1 MMRQRLATSSLG
13 LAVLIPLLILGSGCT
28 RTVKTVISDN
38 GRIKV
43 YLRET
48 VETGTTQERGYQ
60 HPTAIAPQRLAHIL
74 GAVDVE
80 IQGGEKRQQQAA
92 LHPELLKPISSA
104 LVKAF
109 EQANP
114 NQQVAVMAIRKQQR
128 LGLFHKKFL
137 TSFIAFFRDDRL
149 YLQFSRIEW
158 EIPKAREDSKLPGPE
173 PNEKQ
178 MAFRTVP
185 GIKMKSLGAQGVAVR
200 WRDRVFSAPVRSASS
215 AGGDMQRRTV
225 LMESPVPEAETD
237 GGIDAANLEAD
248 TLRALA
254 DLKESRKNGSI
265 TEGEYRERLES
276 LLGEDSY

>member
-1 MMRQRLATSSLG
+1 MMHQRLATSSLG
-13 LAVLIPLLILGSGCT
+13 LAVLIPVLILGSGCT
-28 RTVKTVISDN
+28 RTVKTVVSDN

-43 YLRET
+43 YLRQT
-48 VETGTTQERGYQ
+48 VESGTTQERGYQ
-60 HPTAIAPQRLAHIL
+60 HPTAIAPARLAHIL
-74 GAVDVE
+74 GAIDVE
-80 IQGGEKRQQQAA
+80 IQGGEKREQQAA
-92 LHPELLKPISSA
+92 LHPELLKPLSRA

-114 NQQVAVMAIRKQQR
+114 DQQVAVMAVRKQQR

-158 EIPKAREDSKLPGPE
+158 EIPKAREDSKLPEPE
-173 PNEKQ
+173 SNEKQ
-178 MAFRTVP
+178 MAFRTIP
-185 GIKMKSLGAQGVAVR
+185 GIKMKPMGAQGVAVR
-200 WRDRVFSAPVRSASS
+200 WRDHVFSAPVRSVSN
-215 AGGDMQRRTV
+215 AGGDMQRRTL
-225 LMESPVPEAETD
+225 LMESPVPEAERD
-237 GGIDAANLEAD
+237 DGIDAANLEAD

-254 DLKESRKNGSI
+254 DLKEARKNGSI

>member
-1 MMRQRLATSSLG
+1 MMRQRLATLRLG
-13 LAVLIPLLILGSGCT
+13 LAVLVPLLVLGSGCT
-28 RTVKTVISDN
+28 RTVKTVVSDD

-43 YLRET
+43 YLQET
-48 VETGTTQERGYQ
+48 VESGTTQERGYQ
-60 HPTAIAPQRLAHIL
+60 HPASIAPQRLAHIL

-80 IQGGEKRQQQAA
+80 IQGGEKRQRQAA
-92 LHPELLKPISSA
+92 LHPALLQPISRA
-104 LVKAF
+104 LVEAL
-109 EQANP
+109 EQATP
-114 NQQVAVMAIRKQQR
+114 DQQVAVMAVRKQQR

-158 EIPKAREDSKLPGPE
+158 EIPKAREDSRLPE
-173 PNEKQ
+173 PEPSDKQ

-225 LMESPVPEAETD
+225 LMESPVPESETD
-237 GGIDAANLEAD
+237 GGIDAANLEAN

-254 DLKESRKNGSI
+254 DLKEARKNGSI
-265 TEGEYRERLES
+265 TEGEYLERLES
-276 LLGEDSY
+276 LLGAGDY